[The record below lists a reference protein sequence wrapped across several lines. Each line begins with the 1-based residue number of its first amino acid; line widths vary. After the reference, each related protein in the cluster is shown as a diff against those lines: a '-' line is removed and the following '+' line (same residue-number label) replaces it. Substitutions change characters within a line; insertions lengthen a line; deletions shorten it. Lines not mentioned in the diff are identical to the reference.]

1 MSRIKSVINN
11 YAPTCALPSCSNKSA
26 YHNAKGMV
34 AKWKMFCEA
43 HRKSQ
48 KIEVDNW
55 KLNQGCEN
63 VDGRHGF
70 HCNYTVLCSAQ
81 LDINHIDGNR
91 HNADPS
97 NLEVL
102 CRNCHAI
109 VTVEH
114 EHHKNRYI
122 NEVSLN
128 EALWEIE

>member
-1 MSRIKSVINN
+1 
-11 YAPTCALPSCSNKSA
+11 
-26 YHNAKGMV
+26 
-34 AKWKMFCEA
+34 
-43 HRKSQ
+43 
-48 KIEVDNW
+48 
-55 KLNQGCEN
+55 
-63 VDGRHGF
+63 
-70 HCNYTVLCSAQ
+70 VLCSAQ